1 MYEAVFLLA
10 VVLVL
15 WLGLD
20 GAFLR
25 VLCLAALLIEG
36 IWWLNWELSSKAEG
50 GPAGGISGFNFSERE
65 SCFAAEACLKPTCM
79 GIVFYQHRMLIYL
92 GYGGEKMYFTESR
105 PIVITVVGAIFS
117 CRGQ

>member
-50 GPAGGISGFNFSERE
+50 GPAWAFLDTIFRNVSPV
-65 SCFAAEACLKPTCM
+65 L
-79 GIVFYQHRMLIYL
+79 LL
-92 GYGGEKMYFTESR
+92 R
-105 PIVITVVGAIFS
+105 PV
-117 CRGQ
+117 